1 MEILRVQNLCKTYGK
16 GEAKVDALKNVSFS
30 LEKGEFAAVV
40 GESGSGKSTLLNCIG
55 ALDLP
60 TSGTILMDGQN
71 LFSMKEE
78 ERTIFRRR
86 NIGFIFQ
93 SFQLV
98 SELNV
103 EQNIMFPLLLDYR
116 KPDSAAVKEILELL
130 GLTERRRHLP
140 NQLSGGQQQR
150 VAIGRALITK
160 PKLILADEPTGN
172 LDSKNSQ
179 DVMDLLTQASRRY
192 QQTILM
198 ITHNKN
204 LTASV
209 DRVFRVTDGVL
220 TDLGGVCRH
229 YDDRKQPE
237 QQCCPADRVFRI
249 DALYR
254 GNTQT
259 GYAFSAERSS
269 QLVPLCNSCGR
280 FKRYGRNMDLMLDPP
295 AP

>member
-1 MEILRVQNLCKTYGK
+1 MEILNVQNLCKTYGK

-30 LEKGEFAAVV
+30 LNKGEFAAVV

-55 ALDLP
+55 ALDTP
-60 TSGTILMDGQN
+60 TSGSVLMDGQN

-116 KPDSAAVKEILELL
+116 KPDPTEVRKILELL
-130 GLTERRRHLP
+130 GLTERSRHLP

-150 VAIGRALITK
+150 VAIGRALITR

-179 DVMDLLTQASRRY
+179 DVIDLLTRASRHY

-209 DRVFRVTDGVL
+209 DRVFRVTDGIL
-220 TDLGGVCRH
+220 TDLGGKT
-229 YDDRKQPE
+229 DE
-237 QQCCPADRVFRI
+237 T
-249 DALYR
+249 L
-254 GNTQT
+254 
-259 GYAFSAERSS
+259 S
-269 QLVPLCNSCGR
+269 
-280 FKRYGRNMDLMLDPP
+280 
-295 AP
+295 

>member
-1 MEILRVQNLCKTYGK
+1 MEILKVQNLCKTYGK
-16 GEAKVDALKNVSFS
+16 GEARVDALKNVSFS
-30 LEKGEFAAVV
+30 LNKGEFAAVV
-40 GESGSGKSTLLNCIG
+40 GASGSGKSTLLNCIG
-55 ALDLP
+55 ALDTP
-60 TSGTILMDGQN
+60 TSGNVLMDGQN

-86 NIGFIFQ
+86 NVGFIFQ

-116 KPDSAAVKEILELL
+116 KPAPAEVREILDLL
-130 GLTERRRHLP
+130 GLGERSRHLP

-150 VAIGRALITK
+150 VAIGRALITR

-179 DVMDLLTQASRRY
+179 DVIDLLTRASRHY

-220 TDLGGVCRH
+220 TDLGGKT
-229 YDDRKQPE
+229 DE
-237 QQCCPADRVFRI
+237 
-249 DALYR
+249 AL
-254 GNTQT
+254 
-259 GYAFSAERSS
+259 S
-269 QLVPLCNSCGR
+269 
-280 FKRYGRNMDLMLDPP
+280 
-295 AP
+295 

>member
-1 MEILRVQNLCKTYGK
+1 MEILKVQNLCKTYGK
-16 GEAKVDALKNVSFS
+16 GEVKVDALKNVSFS
-30 LEKGEFAAVV
+30 LNKGEFAAVA

-55 ALDLP
+55 ALDTP
-60 TSGTILMDGQN
+60 TSGSVLMDGQN

-78 ERTIFRRR
+78 KRTIFRRR

-116 KPDSAAVKEILELL
+116 KPDPAEVREILELL
-130 GLTERRRHLP
+130 GLTERSRHLP

-150 VAIGRALITK
+150 VAIGRALITR

-179 DVMDLLTQASRRY
+179 DVIDLLTRASRHY

-209 DRVFRVTDGVL
+209 DRVFRVTDGFL
-220 TDLGGVCRH
+220 TDLGGKT
-229 YDDRKQPE
+229 DE
-237 QQCCPADRVFRI
+237 T
-249 DALYR
+249 L
-254 GNTQT
+254 
-259 GYAFSAERSS
+259 S
-269 QLVPLCNSCGR
+269 
-280 FKRYGRNMDLMLDPP
+280 
-295 AP
+295 